1 MSQPVCTATTKG
13 GSACRSFALPERS
26 TCLMHTDELRG
37 QVAAARRRGGT
48 VAMKLRVLQGK
59 RQKLDTPKAL
69 VKFVS
74 DVMQDTLA
82 GTIEPDVARAA
93 LYAVSIQRQ
102 LLESSTLEQR
112 LASLEERLG
121 DQPARKWRAG

>member
-1 MSQPVCTATTKG
+1 
-13 GSACRSFALPERS
+13 
-26 TCLMHTDELRG
+26 MHTDELRG

>member
-1 MSQPVCTATTKG
+1 MSQPVCTATTKA
-13 GSACRSFALPERS
+13 GSACRSFALPDRA

-37 QVAAARRRGGT
+37 QVEAARRRGGT

-59 RQKLDTPKAL
+59 RQKLDTPRAL

-82 GTIEPDVARAA
+82 GTVEPDVARAA
-93 LYAVSIQRQ
+93 LYAVSIQRV
-102 LLESSTLEQR
+102 LIEASGTEAR
-112 LASLEERLG
+112 LAAVERLLAQRRSG
-121 DQPARKWRAG
+121 